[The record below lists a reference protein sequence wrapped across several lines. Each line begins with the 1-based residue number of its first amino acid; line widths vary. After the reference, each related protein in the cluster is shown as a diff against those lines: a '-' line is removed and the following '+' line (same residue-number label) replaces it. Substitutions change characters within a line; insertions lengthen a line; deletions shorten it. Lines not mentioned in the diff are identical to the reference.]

1 LICDI
6 RDLNVCEGPSDFD
19 VHHLFN
25 VNGIL
30 ELPFGRGKRYGS
42 SASGWQNQLIGGWQ
56 LSGITTMLGGTWSNF
71 SCVNGLCFTGSPSA
85 NTLTGGLGGMRPIIV
100 CDPNLPR
107 SERTFDRQ
115 YRTECVKPPG
125 PMTDPADTLYQ
136 GTGVGA
142 GQEDARMSLGYIN
155 TDLTMLKNFSMGG
168 RRTLQ
173 VRAEMYNAFNS
184 TQYQGVNTQP
194 TFDFATGQQT
204 NPDAQSAAR
213 IANRQAVVDLIQQ
226 RRQVAGCTAN
236 VAANNGQAAAAPGNS
251 GNAPGKAQAPGQQ
264 KKQEQPAAGGAV
276 GEVVCPGS
284 TVTLSG
290 EAGAPAASSNQF
302 PAGTKLKV
310 TNLDNSKSTT
320 VEVTSVS
327 GSCTLLNNAAFE
339 EVREPGKFL
348 IRRARIERV
357 G

>member
-1 LICDI
+1 MP
-6 RDLNVCEGPSDFD
+6 RLNS
-19 VHHLFN
+19 
-25 VNGIL
+25 
-30 ELPFGRGKRYGS
+30 GRHRKQATVGLAALLGVSAITATAIALS
-42 SASGWQNQLIGGWQ
+42 SPAGNAAEAPKED
-56 LSGITTMLGGTWSNF
+56 
-71 SCVNGLCFTGSPSA
+71 C
-85 NTLTGGLGGMRPIIV
+85 GGL
-100 CDPNLPR
+100 DTALQNNL
-107 SERTFDRQ
+107 
-115 YRTECVKPPG
+115 
-125 PMTDPADTLYQ
+125 
-136 GTGVGA
+136 
-142 GQEDARMSLGYIN
+142 
-155 TDLTMLKNFSMGG
+155 NFI
-168 RRTLQ
+168 
-173 VRAEMYNAFNS
+173 A
-184 TQYQGVNTQP
+184 
-194 TFDFATGQQT
+194 GQQT

-226 RRQVAGCTAN
+226 RRQVAGCAAN
-236 VAANNGQAAAAPGNS
+236 VVADNGQAAAPGNS

-264 KKQEQPAAGGAV
+264 KKQDQAGAGQPDAAAPAGD
-276 GEVVCPGS
+276 VVCPGS

>member
-1 LICDI
+1 MPRL
-6 RDLNVCEGPSDFD
+6 SS
-19 VHHLFN
+19 
-25 VNGIL
+25 
-30 ELPFGRGKRYGS
+30 GRHRKQATVGLAALLGVAGVTATAIALS
-42 SASGWQNQLIGGWQ
+42 SPASNAAEAPKE
-56 LSGITTMLGGTWSNF
+56 N
-71 SCVNGLCFTGSPSA
+71 C
-85 NTLTGGLGGMRPIIV
+85 GGL
-100 CDPNLPR
+100 DTALQNNLN
-107 SERTFDRQ
+107 FI
-115 YRTECVKPPG
+115 
-125 PMTDPADTLYQ
+125 
-136 GTGVGA
+136 A
-142 GQEDARMSLGYIN
+142 GQQA
-155 TDLTMLKNFSMGG
+155 
-168 RRTLQ
+168 
-173 VRAEMYNAFNS
+173 
-184 TQYQGVNTQP
+184 
-194 TFDFATGQQT
+194 

-264 KKQEQPAAGGAV
+264 KKQEQPAAGAGAAT
-276 GEVVCPGS
+276 GAVVCPGS

-320 VEVTSVS
+320 VAVTSVS

-339 EVREPGKFL
+339 QVREPGKFL